1 MSKKRTKYYH
11 ADEVAELLG
20 VTTDEVRGMLKRNEL
35 KGHKLGRRWLIDM
48 KQPVLEN
55 IVSSHEE
62 EEKQEPSFR
71 YIKDSDH
78 EEVIYEKLHSVQS
91 SLYIA
96 TANFKNVKFHGI
108 TLVSILNEMVSKG
121 VKITI
126 ICSKLHVKETYD
138 FEVVVCP
145 RNHMK
150 MFIFDEKYLYI
161 GSANLTPAAIARNN
175 KSSKTNN
182 HEAGILTTDT
192 HFIKQAIQHFKNV
205 YHIKDCETCKI
216 MNCGTRDL

>member
-1 MSKKRTKYYH
+1 MSKIRTKYYH
-11 ADEVAELLG
+11 ADEVAKLLSI
-20 VTTDEVRGMLKRNEL
+20 TTDEVRGMLKRNEL

-55 IVSSHEE
+55 LVFSHEE
-62 EEKQEPSFR
+62 EEKLEPSFR
-71 YIKDSDH
+71 YIKDAEH

-96 TANFKNVKFHGI
+96 TAKFKNVKFHET
-108 TLVSILNEMVSKG
+108 TLVSILNEMASKG
-121 VKITI
+121 IKITI
-126 ICSKLHVKETYD
+126 ICSKLHVKEMYD
-138 FEVVVCP
+138 FEVIVCP

-192 HFIKQAIQHFKNV
+192 YIIKQAILHFKNV
-205 YHIKDCETCKI
+205 YHINDCETCKI
-216 MNCGTRDL
+216 VNCGIRKL

>member
-20 VTTDEVRGMLKRNEL
+20 VTTDEIRGMLKRNEL

-161 GSANLTPAAIARNN
+161 GSANLTPAAIAPPIKAPLLSITLTVDAVPISITMQGRVYSEIAPTAPAT
-175 KSSKTNN
+175 KSAPS
-182 HEAGILTTDT
+182 
-192 HFIKQAIQHFKNV
+192 
-205 YHIKDCETCKI
+205 
-216 MNCGTRDL
+216 